1 MFVCLLLRLPS
12 FFGFLLDHRSSL
24 CLNNHH
30 WFSDVRCI
38 ALLTECSSVCNALQ
52 VFISRVS
59 LSSWWRYWCN
69 LLFCLRCN
77 AHAHVFFGY
86 VWCVV
91 HMHRAGQAASQSCV
105 ALAVG
110 SIPHRVAYRSG
121 LVPNSDRLQY
131 SCTWSGLQE
140 WPWCTVGSQ
149 PNPRLCLASLIWQLV
164 VFRIMHSFFMLRCVM
179 YRLCGHYAT
188 S

>member
-1 MFVCLLLRLPS
+1 MYCFAHRIFKCVQCTSSFHITCLSVFLFDDIDAIVCFVCVVM
-12 FFGFLLDHRSSL
+12 F
-24 CLNNHH
+24 
-30 WFSDVRCI
+30 
-38 ALLTECSSVCNALQ
+38 
-52 VFISRVS
+52 
-59 LSSWWRYWCN
+59 
-69 LLFCLRCN
+69 
-77 AHAHVFFGY
+77 HAHLFFGY

-149 PNPRLCLASLIWQLV
+149 PNPRLCLESLIWQLV
-164 VFRIMHSFFMLRCVM
+164 VFRIMHSFFHAS
-179 YRLCGHYAT
+179 LCAPCLFT
-188 S
+188 DVCL